1 MYKQKVVEE
10 DLKEL
15 YQSILTLDN
24 VEEFKIFF
32 EDLCTVD
39 ELKTLA
45 QRWQVVQM
53 LYEKNKYSDIMKET
67 GASSTTISR
76 VKKCLD
82 YGEGYL
88 MVLNRNDK
96 KNIDKNKE

>member
-1 MYKQKVVEE
+1 MYKQKVAEKDLE
-10 DLKEL
+10 DL
-15 YQSILTLDN
+15 YQAMLSLNND
-24 VEEFKIFF
+24 EEFHAFF

-39 ELKTLA
+39 ELKSLA

-53 LYEKNKYSDIMKET
+53 LYEKNKYNDIMKET

-82 YGEGYL
+82 YGEGYAMAL
-88 MVLNRNDK
+88 KRINK
-96 KNIDKNKE
+96 KLIDKD

>member
-15 YQSILTLDN
+15 YQSMLTLDN